1 MFVLS
6 FIWHGQI
13 LNDLK
18 LISVSLQTYLMIS
31 AVVYVG
37 IGLII
42 TSLTYLGKRIKDS
55 FRYGVVAGAAVGL
68 FIYAIAF
75 VFGISFYAGF
85 DLKVVLFDATWQAVE
100 QGLGGLICGWIYRTM
115 YVREKRMAF
124 KDD

>member
-18 LISVSLQTYLMIS
+18 LISIPLQTYLVIS
-31 AVVYVG
+31 AVVYTG
-37 IGLII
+37 IGLIV
-42 TSLTYLGKRIKDS
+42 TVLTYLGKRIKDS
-55 FRYGVVAGAAVGL
+55 FRYGVVAGAAVGV

-85 DLKVVLFDATWQAVE
+85 DLKVVLFDVAWQSFE
-100 QGLGGLICGWIYRTM
+100 QGVGGLICGWVYRTM
-115 YVREKRMAF
+115 YIREKRMSMSG
-124 KDD
+124 D